1 MSNHSNFLKTRVRSW
16 LRTNAGGVP
25 NTCKSSELNQQIHF
39 GDDVGNASG
48 GWVSNTWGTCPIVW
62 DTTWKQVLI
71 PDKKAD
77 RMISL

>member
-1 MSNHSNFLKTRVRSW
+1 MAKDERWRRALYMQVER
-16 LRTNAGGVP
+16 AD
-25 NTCKSSELNQQIHF
+25 ELNQQIHF

-71 PDKKAD
+71 PEGGVSCRYGMAP
-77 RMISL
+77 RCIS